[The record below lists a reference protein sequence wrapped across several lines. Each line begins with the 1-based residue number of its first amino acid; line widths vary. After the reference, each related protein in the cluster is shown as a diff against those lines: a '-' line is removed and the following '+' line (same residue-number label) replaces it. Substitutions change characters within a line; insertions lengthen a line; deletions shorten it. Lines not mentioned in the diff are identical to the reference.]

1 MKVYIKIILTLLLLN
16 LLSSE
21 NLINKKLN
29 YKIEFRGLDAGVAYL
44 KLEEDTL
51 FSKSVL
57 RLNSEL
63 KTNKFIDFFYK
74 IRDDITVYLDSS
86 NLSLLKVINK
96 INEGPYKKNHWAIF
110 DIDTKNI
117 ITKKKHIEIDK
128 AYSPLSIIYSLRKE
142 LLNIND
148 TYKYDIYSL
157 GKIKKI
163 VMKVL
168 NKETIR
174 TSFGEFDTI
183 VVSPISNENLSVI
196 KNNGDM
202 RIWFTDDQNKYP
214 IKIELKI
221 NYGKLVLLLN
231 TVE

>member
-1 MKVYIKIILTLLLLN
+1 LPVYIKIISTLLLLN
-16 LLSSE
+16 LLLSE

-29 YKIEFRGLDAGVAYL
+29 YKIEFRGIDAGVAYL

-51 FSKSVL
+51 LSKSVL

-63 KTNKFIDFFYK
+63 KTNKFIDLFYK

-117 ITKKKHIEIDK
+117 ITKNKHIEIDK

-163 VMKVL
+163 AMKVL
-168 NKETIR
+168 NKEKIK

-183 VVSPISNENLSVI
+183 VVSPISSENLAAI

-202 RIWFTDDQNKYP
+202 KIWFTNDQNKYP

-221 NYGKLVLLLN
+221 NYGKLVLRLHSI
-231 TVE
+231 E